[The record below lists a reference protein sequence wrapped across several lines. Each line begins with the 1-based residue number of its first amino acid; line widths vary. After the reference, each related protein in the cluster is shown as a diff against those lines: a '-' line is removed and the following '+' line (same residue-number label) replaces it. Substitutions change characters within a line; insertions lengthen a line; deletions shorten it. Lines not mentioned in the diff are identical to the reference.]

1 MEKKR
6 PQIKPSMSKTGSS
19 GGWWM
24 VIGAKPEDE
33 SAQGSEALNPPSK
46 PLGFC
51 RPDGCIKPRFQ
62 NSSALTRTR

>member
-1 MEKKR
+1 
-6 PQIKPSMSKTGSS
+6 
-19 GGWWM
+19 M
-24 VIGAKPEDE
+24 VIEAEPEDE

-62 NSSALTRTR
+62 NSSALTRTW